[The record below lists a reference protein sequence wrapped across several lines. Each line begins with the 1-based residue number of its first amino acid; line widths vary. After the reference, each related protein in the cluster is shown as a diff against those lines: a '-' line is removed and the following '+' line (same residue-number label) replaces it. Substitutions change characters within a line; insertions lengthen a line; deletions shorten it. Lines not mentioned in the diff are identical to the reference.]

1 MPALTEGWRAG
12 EWIWAGFAL
21 VMTLLALALWVRELL
36 RGWTPL
42 RMWREFYHE
51 AKQAKA
57 EGRARSTVYEFGPGM
72 GLALVLVIA
81 AAFAFVVG
89 SLQWFR

>member
-1 MPALTEGWRAG
+1 MLALTEGWRAG
-12 EWIWAGFAL
+12 EWAWLAVAVFCTVA
-21 VMTLLALALWVRELL
+21 ALALWVRELF

-51 AKQAKA
+51 AKQSKA
-57 EGRARSTVYEFGPGM
+57 ENRARRTVYEFGPSM

-81 AAFAFVVG
+81 AGFAFVVG

>member
-1 MPALTEGWRAG
+1 MPLLTEGWRTG
-12 EWIWAGFAL
+12 EWIWAVVAAL
-21 VMTLLALALWVRELL
+21 CVGAALALWVRELF

-51 AKQAKA
+51 AKQSKA

-72 GLALVLVIA
+72 GLALVLLIA
-81 AAFAFVVG
+81 AGFAFVVG
-89 SLQWFR
+89 SLQWSR